1 MMQQIAKTLDVVQE
15 VLLTVCTVKDN
26 DEKEQRMKK
35 CAEKIAKN
43 REDAAMACKTQLK
56 QHQSKTTD
64 KSAQSTSINHK
75 TVQFE

>member
-1 MMQQIAKTLDVVQE
+1 
-15 VLLTVCTVKDN
+15 
-26 DEKEQRMKK
+26 MKK

-75 TVQFE
+75 TVQFEQELSLMKVVQKRRVDLSENH